1 LAPWARLMAKSASS
15 GLDGQVPVLAFVTV
29 GLRLLADL
37 PRDAVAEAM
46 NDEFAAFR
54 NGVGKTRKK
63 R

>member
-1 LAPWARLMAKSASS
+1 MAKSASS
-15 GLDGQVPVLAFVTV
+15 GLDGQAPVLAPVPEGF
-29 GLRLLADL
+29 RLLADL
-37 PRDAVAEAM
+37 LRDAVAEAM

>member
-1 LAPWARLMAKSASS
+1 LMANSASS
-15 GLDGQVPVLAFVTV
+15 GLDGQAPVLELVTV

-37 PRDAVAEAM
+37 PRDAVAEAI

>member
-1 LAPWARLMAKSASS
+1 MAKSASS